1 MSRRSTAIPHR
12 YICGKW
18 LTISVERFGVE
29 LCMDLQELYVELITM
44 LVVQNGVQTLAEVT

>member
-29 LCMDLQELYVELITM
+29 LCMDLKELYVELITM